1 MQRVQAFAW
10 LLTAAAGF
18 SVAASPV
25 KAQRFD
31 PVAAGRA
38 IGQSAAANWCSGEAI
53 KPAVVTA
60 MASYVADTN
69 PPSGALSD
77 AAMLEMGGE
86 IVLAGLGYVFCN
98 CPDRAAS
105 VFRAL
110 GGDLERLAGQLDVD
124 INKALGN

>member
-25 KAQRFD
+25 KAQSFD
-31 PVAAGRA
+31 AVAAGRA